1 MMKKMNLFL
10 SRNQLLFV
18 FLFIFSSLGVL
29 RAQLPNACVPDI
41 WYNDEEYITNVSF
54 NTINNSSSYIYS
66 NSYVNY
72 TGISTNV
79 TQGSQ
84 YTLSVSIYSEYGD
97 DMLYAYFDWNGNGVL
112 NDAGEVYQ
120 LTGGSGYGNLTYT
133 QNIIIPNT
141 SVTGPIRMRVIVSY
155 DDYNYNGPCYDAL
168 YGEVED
174 YTVNIVPS
182 TNCVAPV
189 SGGTVV

>member
-120 LTGGSGYGNLTYT
+120 LTGGSGYGSLTYT

-141 SVTGPIRMRVIVSY
+141 SRSEERRVGKECREEGWEDKGKKKI
-155 DDYNYNGPCYDAL
+155 
-168 YGEVED
+168 YGENGE
-174 YTVNIVPS
+174 
-182 TNCVAPV
+182 
-189 SGGTVV
+189 SG